1 MNVVVLLAGVADPRW
16 PLAAVSTDFLGDRAR
31 NHICL
36 SPFDEAA
43 LEIALKI
50 REGRSGT
57 RVTVAMT
64 GGVESDPLLRKV
76 AAYRPDRAVRIDG
89 ATLAF
94 HDAHTLAAT
103 LAAMVPQLDAAVDMV
118 LIGREFGD
126 CDSGTVPP
134 CLAATLGWTFFGLAQ
149 HAQWQ
154 DGRLWLVREQGSIEE
169 SVPMI
174 GQWVV
179 SVTNDRRNRL
189 RHPLMKNVIEARRMS
204 LATLVPSPQGK
215 ARLALDAVAAAPER
229 ARDVPCRMLSGSF
242 DVQVG
247 ELAAFLAPWKAR
259 A

>member
-1 MNVVVLLAGVADPRW
+1 MNMVVLLAGVADPKW
-16 PLAAVSTDFLGDRAR
+16 PLAAVSTDLLGDRAR

-57 RVTVAMT
+57 RVTVAMA
-64 GGVESDPLLRKV
+64 GGAESDPLLRKV

-89 ATLAF
+89 GTLAL
-94 HDAHTLAAT
+94 HDARTLAAA
-103 LAAMVPQLDAAVDMV
+103 LAALVPQLDATADMV

-126 CDSGTVPP
+126 CDSGAVPP
-134 CLAATLGWTFFGLAQ
+134 CLAATLGWRLFALAQ
-149 HAQWQ
+149 HAHWL
-154 DGRLWLVREQGSIEE
+154 DGRLWLVREQGNVEE
-169 SVPMI
+169 SVPVE

-204 LATLVPSPQGK
+204 VATLGPSPPAR
-215 ARLALDAVAAAPER
+215 ARLALDAVAAAP
-229 ARDVPCRMLSGSF
+229 ARTRDLPCRMLSGALAT
-242 DVQVG
+242 QVG

-259 A
+259 T